1 MPSYTATQCSV
12 CGEAVRFR
20 DRPGRDLPETIV
32 CATCKLAARE
42 VKRLADEKAKAKVKA
57 DREIENKAREA
68 ARTVPCQMTGCNK
81 RVPMQKEPRGHGAY
95 RLRNCC
101 GECSQLLV
109 GRARCVK
116 CKTSVPTPSEYVL
129 STGRSRRGDP
139 AATCQCNTCFGWAT
153 CRAEGCKQ
161 RKRVLRSPT
170 DDPALKFVVPLIYEC
185 DGCFVD

>member
-1 MPSYTATQCSV
+1 MRVSLLVQRYSRMCDWCSV
-12 CGEAVRFR
+12 ATALASGSSCGRRCLLWVHR
-20 DRPGRDLPETIV
+20 
-32 CATCKLAARE
+32 
-42 VKRLADEKAKAKVKA
+42 RLAPRRAVCPPVGCKGHP
-57 DREIENKAREA
+57 
-68 ARTVPCQMTGCNK
+68 VPGWGPFDSGG
-81 RVPMQKEPRGHGAY
+81 RSSWSHGPLSGRWGWVP
-95 RLRNCC
+95 NCC

-170 DDPALKFVVPLIYEC
+170 DDPALKFVVPLRGIR
-185 DGCFVD
+185 V